1 MGILLKNDV
10 SIAIL
15 ELHHLLWLVSWNMQ
29 VIEGIC
35 FLGNY
40 QRELQ
45 VYELNAFPIE
55 LGETAFQLHARKNWF
70 LVADFCLLDYVE
82 NWKPCK
88 TCFKLCVCGG
98 FTSPHRI
105 VGNSFV
111 PRWGISAWGQ
121 ICPVSSR
128 PTFWR
133 CRARWKKSTWE
144 ECVFFLYSFPWN

>member
-45 VYELNAFPIE
+45 VYELNAFPIGWGKPPFSYM
-55 LGETAFQLHARKNWF
+55 LGKIDF
-70 LVADFCLLDYVE
+70 L
-82 NWKPCK
+82 WP
-88 TCFKLCVCGG
+88 
-98 FTSPHRI
+98 I
-105 VGNSFV
+105 FV
-111 PRWGISAWGQ
+111 
-121 ICPVSSR
+121 
-128 PTFWR
+128 
-133 CRARWKKSTWE
+133 
-144 ECVFFLYSFPWN
+144 Y